1 MSETKTI
8 VATSADGLSRREFTL
23 EACLAILS
31 GVAITISE
39 GACGGSSYSSPTGP
53 SSNPPTAGN
62 GDKIGDISN
71 NHGHTA
77 TITAAQLSAGNAI
90 TVQLTLGSGHT
101 HSLAVSADQVIAI
114 AANQRVSG
122 VSSTTE
128 DHNHTVTFN

>member
-1 MSETKTI
+1 MSEIKTI
-8 VATSADGLSRREFTL
+8 VATPVEGIGRREFTL

-31 GVAITISE
+31 GVAITIS
-39 GACGGSSYSSPTGP
+39 GSGCGSSSSSPSGP
-53 SSNPPTAGN
+53 SSNPPTAN

-101 HSLAVSADQVIAI
+101 HTLAVSADQIVAI

-122 VSSTTE
+122 VSSTTSG
-128 DHNHTVTFN
+128 HNHTVTFN

>member
-1 MSETKTI
+1 MSEIKTI
-8 VATSADGLSRREFTL
+8 VTTPVEGIGRREFTL

-31 GVAITISE
+31 GVAITISAS
-39 GACGGSSYSSPTGP
+39 GCGSSSSSPTGP
-53 SSNPPTAGN
+53 SGNPPTASN

-101 HSLAVSADQVIAI
+101 HSLAVSANEIASI

-122 VSSTTE
+122 VSSTNSG
-128 DHNHTVTFN
+128 HNHTVTFN

>member
-1 MSETKTI
+1 MSEIKTI

-31 GVAITISE
+31 GVAITISAS
-39 GACGGSSYSSPTGP
+39 GCGSSSSSPTGP
-53 SSNPPTAGN
+53 SGNPPTAGN
-62 GDKIGDISN
+62 GDKVGSISN

-77 TITAAQLSAGNAI
+77 TITAAQLSAGNAV

-101 HSLAVSADQVIAI
+101 HTLAVSADQIVAV

-128 DHNHTVTFN
+128 AHNHTVTFN